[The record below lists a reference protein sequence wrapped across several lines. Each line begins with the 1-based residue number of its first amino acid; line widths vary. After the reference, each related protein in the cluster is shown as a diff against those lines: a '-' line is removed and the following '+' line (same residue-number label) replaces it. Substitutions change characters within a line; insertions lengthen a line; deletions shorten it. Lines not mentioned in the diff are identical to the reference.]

1 MTIDDAI
8 RQRGF
13 RRWYERQLIEGHIYL
28 VGGVLALFG
37 ALVAIEM
44 TEFRGPI
51 GELLVTLASAA
62 AGGFACVYALRRFS
76 RLLGTAEHLA
86 GQANCPQCKTYARF
100 RLVQA
105 FDVPTAIEGRALKVR
120 CRVCANEWTIG

>member
-13 RRWYERQLIEGHIYL
+13 RRWYERQLIEGHVYL
-28 VGGVLALFG
+28 VVALLALFG
-37 ALVAIEM
+37 TLIALEM
-44 TEFRGPI
+44 AEFRGPI
-51 GELLVTLASAA
+51 DRLITTLATGATC
-62 AGGFACVYALRRFS
+62 GFASVYAFRRFS
-76 RLLGTAEHLA
+76 RLLGMAEYLA

-105 FDVPTAIEGRALKVR
+105 FDVPTAIEGRALKVC

>member
-1 MTIDDAI
+1 MNIDDAI
-8 RQRGF
+8 RLRGF
-13 RRWYERQLIEGHIYL
+13 RRWYERQLIEGHVYL

-37 ALVAIEM
+37 TLVALEM
-44 TEFRGPI
+44 AEFRGPI
-51 GELLVTLASAA
+51 GNLLATLATAA
-62 AGGFACVYALRRFS
+62 ASGLASVFAFRRFA
-76 RLLGTAEHLA
+76 RLLGMAEYVA

>member
-1 MTIDDAI
+1 MPIDEAI

-13 RRWYERQLIEGHIYL
+13 RRWYERQLIEGHAYL
-28 VGGVLALFG
+28 VGGLLALF
-37 ALVAIEM
+37 ATLVALEM
-44 TEFRGPI
+44 AEFRGPI
-51 GELLVTLASAA
+51 GGLLTTLATAA
-62 AGGFACVYALRRFS
+62 LGGFACVYAFRQFS

-100 RLVQA
+100 RLVHA
-105 FDVPTAIEGRALKVR
+105 FDAPNAIQGRALKVR